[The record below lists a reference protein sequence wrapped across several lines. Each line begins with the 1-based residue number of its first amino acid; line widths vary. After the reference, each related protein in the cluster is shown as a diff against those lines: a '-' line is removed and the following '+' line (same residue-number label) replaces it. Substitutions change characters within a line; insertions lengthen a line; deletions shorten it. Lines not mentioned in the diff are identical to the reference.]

1 MFSLHRR
8 TTLAYL
14 GSLPLAW
21 AVSRAAMAAPPV
33 DPAWLIEGAW
43 LVSMEGDPRD
53 RFLSLAGVQRKG
65 DQLEVTTTA
74 YGYLDGTT
82 KPVRQWQARIEGDRI
97 HIQFL
102 TPGDSLITA
111 VLDADGAALLGQFV
125 NNKGKQRPA
134 RLTKLPSSELAEL
147 RQAGKASKKLT
158 ATIRGDSRIVLLYVG
173 ASDCPSCSGYQAE
186 YFGRKNMMAV
196 QLPEFPQ
203 ITYLQAR
210 LGSYRAAPTV
220 ANVLPPE
227 LAPLARPGPQGQAP
241 QIRCHGTPYFA
252 LIVDEQLIA
261 QAHGISGLETL
272 LIPQVKQAVAMRR
285 SAT

>member
-1 MFSLHRR
+1 MFNLHRR
-8 TTLAYL
+8 TTLAYF
-14 GSLPLAW
+14 GSLPLVW
-21 AVSRAAMAAPPV
+21 AVGRTALAAPPA

-43 LVSMEGDPRD
+43 LVSVEGDPRD
-53 RFLSLAGVQRKG
+53 RFLSLAGVQRQG
-65 DQLEVTTTA
+65 DSLEVASTA
-74 YGYLDGTT
+74 YGYLDGTA
-82 KPVRQWQARIEGDRI
+82 KPVRQWQARVVGDSI

-102 TPGDSLITA
+102 TPGDSIITA
-111 VLDADGAALLGQFV
+111 VLDANGAAILGQFE
-125 NNKGKQRPA
+125 NSKGKQRPV

-158 ATIRGDSRIVLLYVG
+158 ASIRSDSRIVLLYVG

-186 YFGRKNMMAV
+186 YFGRKNLMAV

-210 LGSYRAAPTV
+210 LGSYRAAPMV

-227 LAPLARPGPQGQAP
+227 LAPLARSGPQGQAP

-285 SAT
+285 SAS